1 MLELLTVIAIAIGV
15 SALCSI
21 LEAVLLSISPTFV
34 ALLVE
39 RGERSGALLQRLRA
53 NIDEPISAI
62 LTLNTIAH
70 TAGAFIAGA
79 IAAKVLGERWL
90 TLFSIVLTFLILV
103 LSEIVPKTIGT
114 KSWRQ
119 LARPSAFLL
128 TFMVFVLKWLILP
141 LRWISRLIGD
151 LPKEGDFDRREIE
164 MLARIGLQRGSLS
177 EHEVRTVSNLLSLD
191 VVKVSEVMTPRN
203 EIVGLPIGSTLEQAR
218 RVFHD
223 SGFSRLVVY
232 DGELDD
238 VRGTLT
244 VAALLRAEDAGAS
257 ELGDWLRPVMFIPA
271 TRTISSLLTG
281 FRRADD
287 AVAIVLDEF
296 GSTKGLVTLH
306 DLLEEIVGEIY
317 EGSEGSEEPIQPL
330 GRGRFRLAGRLALRE
345 LESRLDVRLE
355 ADADTVAG
363 FVMDR
368 LGRLAVVGD
377 VVPIK
382 DGRLI
387 VEEVVERRIEQI
399 VLERGVALKK
409 SEKVASAA
417 AIAEPTTE
425 SASEPVAG
433 AAAEA
438 ASDPASDQEGPGR
451 TVAE

>member
-119 LARPSAFLL
+119 LARPSAFLR

-238 VRGTLT
+238 VRGTLMA
-244 VAALLRAEDAGAS
+244 AALL
-257 ELGDWLRPVMFIPA
+257 
-271 TRTISSLLTG
+271 
-281 FRRADD
+281 RADD